1 MEIYIKGVF
10 CMSKFILIIYIY
22 NYIFIPADFF
32 HEYCRGSAKQYVS
45 STSGLCMSGE
55 MQSCRVVL
63 EVSSVKKRK
72 NGNNDLIPK
81 QEMIAGVLLR

>member
-1 MEIYIKGVF
+1 
-10 CMSKFILIIYIY
+10 
-22 NYIFIPADFF
+22 
-32 HEYCRGSAKQYVS
+32 
-45 STSGLCMSGE
+45 MSGE